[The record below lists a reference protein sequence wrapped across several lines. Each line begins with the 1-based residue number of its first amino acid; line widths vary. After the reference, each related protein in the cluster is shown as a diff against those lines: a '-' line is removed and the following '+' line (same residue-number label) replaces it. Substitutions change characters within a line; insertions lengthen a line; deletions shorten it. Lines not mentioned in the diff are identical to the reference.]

1 MNRQRRKLPIRR
13 DGEAQI
19 QREGIEANHVA
30 PEIVGGDGVAK
41 RGVAEDGDI
50 GDGVVEEIVNE
61 EGEGYDLMI
70 LVLMKMIVRLLS
82 KIIAGT
88 ERQNNVWLKI

>member
-19 QREGIEANHVA
+19 QREGIEANHVE

-88 ERQNNVWLKI
+88 ERHNNVWLKI